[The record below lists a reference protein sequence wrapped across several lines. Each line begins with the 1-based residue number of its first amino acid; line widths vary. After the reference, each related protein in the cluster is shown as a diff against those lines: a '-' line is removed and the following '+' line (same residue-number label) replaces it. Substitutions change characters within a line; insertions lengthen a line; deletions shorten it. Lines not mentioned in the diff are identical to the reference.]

1 MLVLATT
8 ATAWL
13 QSGVDGFV
21 NGSSYGLLGLS
32 FGIIVAVTGRF
43 HFAWA
48 AAYAIAG
55 FFTAWLASQVGLPV
69 IPSLVIAILGAI
81 AFNLLAETLIYRP
94 IAARVGPEAALLGI
108 FVGSFGI
115 TIAMENLITWVVG
128 TNNSSETLN
137 WISLNPLH
145 IGQITVT
152 TLDVVTVIVVWA
164 CAVITWAVLKFAPLG
179 RRIRA
184 VQVNPEMAE
193 AVGIDTGRTY
203 LVVMAI
209 SALLGGVAAVLYGMK
224 YAGMPTMG
232 ETPVFYAFVVAFAA
246 GLGRS
251 PIRVMIVG
259 ALIGIVE
266 GLSTS
271 ILPIAWQQAVV
282 FAILLIYLIGKAG
295 RAWRPSLFT
304 LPTLSSSRS

>member
-1 MLVLATT
+1 MLVLATS
-8 ATAWL
+8 ATSWL
-13 QSGVDGFV
+13 QYGIDGFI

-55 FFTAWLASQVGLPV
+55 FFSAWLATQVGLPV
-69 IPSLVIAILGAI
+69 VPSVVIAILGAI
-81 AFNLLAETLIYRP
+81 AFNLIAEVAIYRP

-128 TNNSSETLN
+128 TNNSSETLT
-137 WISLNPLH
+137 WISLSPLH
-145 IGQITVT
+145 IGQITIT
-152 TLDVVTVIVVWA
+152 TLDVVTVIAVWGSAVLVWA
-164 CAVITWAVLKFAPLG
+164 MLKFAPLG

-203 LVVMAI
+203 LVVMAL
-209 SALLGGVAAVLYGMK
+209 SASLGGVAAVLYSLK
-224 YAGMPTMG
+224 YAGTPTMG

-251 PIRVMIVG
+251 PLRIMVVG
-259 ALIGIVE
+259 SLIGIVE
-266 GLSTS
+266 GLSAGV
-271 ILPIAWQQAVV
+271 LPIAWQQAVV
-282 FAILLIYLIGKAG
+282 FGILLIYLIGKAG

-304 LPTLSSSRS
+304 VPALLGSRS

>member
-1 MLVLATT
+1 MLVFATT
-8 ATAWL
+8 ASGWL
-13 QSGVDGFV
+13 QYAVAGLI
-21 NGSSYGLLGLS
+21 NGSAYGLLGLS

-55 FFTAWLASQVGLPV
+55 FFAAWLASQVGVPVLPS
-69 IPSLVIAILGAI
+69 IVIAILGAI
-81 AFNLLAETLIYRP
+81 VFNLLVEVGIYRP
-94 IAARVGPEAALLGI
+94 IASRLGPEAALLGI

-115 TIAMENLITWVVG
+115 TIAMENLITLVVG
-128 TNNSSETLN
+128 TNNSSQTLN
-137 WISLNPLH
+137 WISVAPLH
-145 IGQITVT
+145 IGSIIVTELEVIWTVA
-152 TLDVVTVIVVWA
+152 VWVCGVGA
-164 CAVITWAVLKFAPLG
+164 WALLKYSALG

-184 VQVNPEMAE
+184 VQVNPDMAD

-203 LVVMAI
+203 LVVFAL
-209 SALLGGVAAVLYGMK
+209 SALLAGVAAVLYSMR
-224 YAGMPTMG
+224 YAGQPTMG

-251 PIRVMIVG
+251 PIRIMTVG

-266 GLSTS
+266 GLSAGVLS
-271 ILPIAWQQAVV
+271 ISWQQAVV
-282 FAILLIYLIGKAG
+282 FGILLIYLIGKAG

-304 LPTLSSSRS
+304 LAGQRSS